1 MPSEERYLRV
11 DNGKINKMA
20 EEPDFDAPI
29 PGQSLT
35 TEPKNVPWEQPPK
48 YADPMDA
55 LEMYMERLADP
66 ESQDEL
72 IDMLDIGIPISIVV
86 DTMLSGGVMDG
97 LHSVDTKLLLKGV
110 IATQIQTIAEV
121 VGVDYKLTMADYVN
135 MDAKKEERMRQK
147 LATKLELEIAKGEA
161 SDPGV
166 QMQQDVLESMQSDE
180 PMEEEPVE
188 MAEETMEEMP
198 AAPAGLMA
206 KEV

>member
-1 MPSEERYLRV
+1 
-11 DNGKINKMA
+11 MA
-20 EEPDFDAPI
+20 KPTLFEGPI

-121 VGVDYKLTMADYVN
+121 VGVEYKLTMADYVN

>member
-1 MPSEERYLRV
+1 
-11 DNGKINKMA
+11 MA
-20 EEPDFDAPI
+20 KPTLFEGPI

-188 MAEETMEEMP
+188 MAEETMEQMP

>member
-1 MPSEERYLRV
+1 
-11 DNGKINKMA
+11 
-20 EEPDFDAPI
+20 
-29 PGQSLT
+29 
-35 TEPKNVPWEQPPK
+35 
-48 YADPMDA
+48 MDA

-121 VGVDYKLTMADYVN
+121 VGVEYKLTMADYVN

>member
-1 MPSEERYLRV
+1 
-11 DNGKINKMA
+11 MA
-20 EEPDFDAPI
+20 AITLFDGPI

-35 TEPKNVPWEQPPK
+35 DEPKNGPWESPPM

-161 SDPGV
+161 DDPGV

>member
-1 MPSEERYLRV
+1 
-11 DNGKINKMA
+11 MA
-20 EEPDFDAPI
+20 KPTLFEGPI

-147 LATKLELEIAKGEA
+147 LATKLELEIAKGEE

-180 PMEEEPVE
+180 PMEEEPIE

>member
-1 MPSEERYLRV
+1 
-11 DNGKINKMA
+11 MA
-20 EEPDFDAPI
+20 KPTLFEGPI

-135 MDAKKEERMRQK
+135 MGAKKEERMRQK
-147 LATKLELEIAKGEA
+147 LATKLELEIAKGEE

-180 PMEEEPVE
+180 PMEEEPIE

>member
-1 MPSEERYLRV
+1 
-11 DNGKINKMA
+11 MA
-20 EEPDFDAPI
+20 KPTLFEGPI

-135 MDAKKEERMRQK
+135 MGAKKEERMRQK

>member
-1 MPSEERYLRV
+1 
-11 DNGKINKMA
+11 MA
-20 EEPDFDAPI
+20 KPTLFEGPI

-135 MDAKKEERMRQK
+135 MNAKKEERMRQK

-166 QMQQDVLESMQSDE
+166 QMQQDVLDSMQSDE

>member
-1 MPSEERYLRV
+1 
-11 DNGKINKMA
+11 MA
-20 EEPDFDAPI
+20 KPTLFEGPI

-147 LATKLELEIAKGEA
+147 LATKLELEIAKGEE

>member
-1 MPSEERYLRV
+1 
-11 DNGKINKMA
+11 MA
-20 EEPDFDAPI
+20 KPTLFEGPI

-147 LATKLELEIAKGEA
+147 LATKLELEIAKGEE

-166 QMQQDVLESMQSDE
+166 QMQQDVLESMQSEE
-180 PMEEEPVE
+180 PMEEEPIE

>member
-1 MPSEERYLRV
+1 
-11 DNGKINKMA
+11 MA
-20 EEPDFDAPI
+20 KPTLFEGPI

-166 QMQQDVLESMQSDE
+166 QMQQDVLDSMQSDE

>member
-1 MPSEERYLRV
+1 
-11 DNGKINKMA
+11 MA
-20 EEPDFDAPI
+20 KPTLFEGPI

-161 SDPGV
+161 DDPGV

>member
-1 MPSEERYLRV
+1 
-11 DNGKINKMA
+11 MA
-20 EEPDFDAPI
+20 KPTLFEGPI

-121 VGVDYKLTMADYVN
+121 VGVEYKLTMADYVN

-180 PMEEEPVE
+180 PMEEEPIE

>member
-1 MPSEERYLRV
+1 M
-11 DNGKINKMA
+11 IMA
-20 EEPDFDAPI
+20 KPTLFEGPI

-161 SDPGV
+161 DDPGV

>member
-1 MPSEERYLRV
+1 
-11 DNGKINKMA
+11 MA
-20 EEPDFDAPI
+20 KPTLFEGPI

-147 LATKLELEIAKGEA
+147 LATKLELEIAKGE
-161 SDPGV
+161 SDDPGV

>member
-1 MPSEERYLRV
+1 
-11 DNGKINKMA
+11 MA
-20 EEPDFDAPI
+20 KPTLFEGPI

-161 SDPGV
+161 DDPGV

-188 MAEETMEEMP
+188 MAEETMEETP

>member
-1 MPSEERYLRV
+1 
-11 DNGKINKMA
+11 MA
-20 EEPDFDAPI
+20 KPTLFEGPI

-147 LATKLELEIAKGEA
+147 LATKLELEIAKGEE

-166 QMQQDVLESMQSDE
+166 QMQQDVLESMQSEE

>member
-1 MPSEERYLRV
+1 
-11 DNGKINKMA
+11 MA
-20 EEPDFDAPI
+20 KPTLFEGPI

-121 VGVDYKLTMADYVN
+121 VGVEYKLTMTDYVN

>member
-1 MPSEERYLRV
+1 
-11 DNGKINKMA
+11 MA
-20 EEPDFDAPI
+20 KPTLFEGPI